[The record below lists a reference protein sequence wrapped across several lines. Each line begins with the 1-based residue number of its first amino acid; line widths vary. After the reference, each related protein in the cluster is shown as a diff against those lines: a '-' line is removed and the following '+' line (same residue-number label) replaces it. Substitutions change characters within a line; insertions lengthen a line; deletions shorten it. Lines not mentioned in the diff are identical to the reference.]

1 MANTDQFQISQ
12 NVSYPSQLD
21 SFEVKCSKPF
31 GIAVGNAISS
41 EWFSR
46 GGGGACR
53 FYAMQAEFMNRRIY
67 AAGKVDMR
75 KYYPRLGTNGDI
87 SLLNLPKKSLSTIPK
102 IVDLVVNGMVGR
114 NYSIKANAIDPISQ
128 ENKQEYRKKIQ
139 EDQNSLA
146 FIQQAKADFGI
157 DLASMPIE
165 QLPESKEELDIHL
178 QMEWKPS
185 NCLSNQLA
193 IAAVMEDN
201 MYNLTTNNQVIRDL
215 VELGVGWVRNRF
227 NSAKGIVIDYLDP
240 IDMVYS
246 QTKDPYFRDCFYKG
260 HVKQTLVSDI
270 FIEYPHLLLPENED
284 TKERIVNSCN
294 EWYTYHSIPST
305 TQLKGATNLLYFTY
319 KTFKESYNKIKEK
332 STGEKIVSKAD
343 ANFDE
348 SKLKEGQTNDFKRV
362 SKVEEVL
369 MEGVMVLGT
378 NILLEWGVAK
388 SMARPKSNKQ
398 KVCEQYN
405 GVAPNFLNGEITSL
419 VSRMIPI
426 EDELNVIEL
435 KAAQIIQKINPDG
448 IAIDLDAIASID
460 LGDGKAVGPNAML
473 NMYLQTGSYFYR
485 SYGGDGNVNG
495 AQKPFQEIQTGDSVN
510 KLVALR
516 NESNGFLT
524 KLTDVVGLNKA
535 SDATTPDKDSLVG
548 IQKLAALSSNL
559 ATRHILHGAGYI
571 KLKTAEACSYRIS
584 DILKYYPSLR
594 DDLVRKIGETAVED
608 LDYVKDLHLSDFAI
622 YLELEMDDE
631 ERAELDKDMSDAVM
645 KGYITLADKY
655 KVRGIKVL
663 ELAIQYLTL
672 LIKKREKI
680 IEDQKIREFKAKS
693 DEDIRAAQSAEQFR
707 QQTAQLLAEFEAQK
721 QQMISQGEIAKEKTR
736 GEQDRMTEELKGYN
750 NIQLQYVIN
759 SGAVAKVDKMEEKKD
774 ERLVKAA
781 TQQSRMN
788 VEKKKENPESIDFES
803 EEEEMKAFDVIED

>member
-1 MANTDQFQISQ
+1 MANTDQFQITQ
-12 NVSYPSQLD
+12 NASYPSQLD
-21 SFEVKCSKPF
+21 SFEKKCSKPF
-31 GIAVGNAISS
+31 GMAVGNAISS

-46 GGGGACR
+46 GGGGICR
-53 FYAMQAEFMNRRIY
+53 FYSMQAEFMNRRIY
-67 AAGKVDMR
+67 AMGKVDMR
-75 KYYPRLGTNGDI
+75 KYYPRLGTNGDV
-87 SLLNLPKKSLSTIPK
+87 SLLNLPRKSLSTIPK

-146 FIQQAKADFGI
+146 FMQQAKADFGI
-157 DLASMPIE
+157 DLSVMPID
-165 QLPESKEELDIHL
+165 QLPETKEELDIHL
-178 QMEWKPS
+178 QMKWKPS

-193 IAAVMEDN
+193 IASVMEEN
-201 MYNLTTNNQVIRDL
+201 MYNLTTDRQVKRDL

-227 NSAKGIVIDYLDP
+227 NSAKGIVIDYIDP

-246 QTKDPYFRDCFYKG
+246 KTKDPYFRDCFYKG
-260 HVKQTLVSDI
+260 HVKQILVSDI

-284 TKERIVNSCN
+284 TKIRIVNSCN
-294 EWYTYHSIPST
+294 EWYVYHQINASN
-305 TQLKGATNLLYFTY
+305 QLKGTTNLLYFTY
-319 KTFKESYNKIKEK
+319 KTFKESYSKIKEK
-332 STGEKIVSKAD
+332 STGEKVVSKAD
-343 ANFDE
+343 ADFDE

-378 NILLEWGVAK
+378 NILLEWGVSK

-405 GVAPNFLNGEITSL
+405 GMAPNFLDGEITSL

-426 EDELNVIEL
+426 EDELNIIEL

-485 SYGGDGNVNG
+485 SFGSDGNMNG
-495 AQKPFQEIQTGDSVN
+495 AQKPFVEIQTGDSIN
-510 KLVALR
+510 KLTALR

-535 SDATTPDKDSLVG
+535 SDASTPDKDSLVG

-559 ATRHILHGAGYI
+559 ATRHILHGSGYI
-571 KLKTAEACSYRIS
+571 TLKTAEACSYRIS

-594 DDLVRKIGETAVED
+594 DDLIRKIGETAVED
-608 LDYVKDLHLSDFAI
+608 LEYIKDLHLSDFAI
-622 YLELEMDDE
+622 FLELEMDDE
-631 ERAELDKDMSDAVM
+631 ERAELDKDLSESVI
-645 KGYITLADKY
+645 KGDITLADKY
-655 KVRGIKVL
+655 EVRSVKVL
-663 ELAIQYLTL
+663 ELAVEYLKI
-672 LIKKREKI
+672 LIKKRAKI
-680 IEDQKIREFKAKS
+680 VEDQKLREFKAKS
-693 DEDIRAAQSAEQFR
+693 DEDIRAAQEAEAAKQA
-707 QQTAQLLAEFEAQK
+707 TGMLLTELKIKEIKALAD
-721 QQMISQGEIAKEKTR
+721 GEIAKEKVR
-736 GEQDRMTEELKGYN
+736 GEEDRLTETLKGAN
-750 NIQLQYVIN
+750 KIDWQYVVN
-759 SGAVAKVDKMEEKKD
+759 SGAVAKVDKMEEEKNK
-774 ERLVKAA
+774 RAVKEA
-781 TQQSRMN
+781 TMQSRMT
-788 VEKKKENPESIDFES
+788 VEKKKENPSPIDFEG
-803 EEEEMKAFDVIED
+803 EEEELKVFDVMED

>member
-31 GIAVGNAISS
+31 GMAVGNAISS

-139 EDQNSLA
+139 EDQDSLA

-201 MYNLTTNNQVIRDL
+201 MYNLTTNRQVTRDL

-270 FIEYPHLLLPENED
+270 FIEYPHLLLPENAN

-294 EWYTYHSIPST
+294 EWYMYHSIPST

-319 KTFKESYNKIKEK
+319 KTFKESYSKIKEK

-348 SKLKEGQTNDFKRV
+348 SKLKEWQTNDFKRV

-485 SYGGDGNVNG
+485 SYGSDGNMNG

-559 ATRHILHGAGYI
+559 ATRHILHGSGYI
-571 KLKTAEACSYRIS
+571 TLKTAESCSYRIS

-594 DDLVRKIGETAVED
+594 EDLVRKIGETAVED